1 MSVASKFYTPIS
13 TCSFHTEM
21 PLPQGSPRPAWPHLR
36 PHRTLKSALRLRKY
50 TCTGMIIYVHRKQNI
65 STTESDEKFHAVM
78 RSISLVC
85 DCLQPQ
91 MQQSTLT
98 FGPPKSGPP
107 KILGHIRV
115 HVLASPERIV
125 MKTQPWHLG
134 GSWRKV
140 GNQFQNGEQQ
150 LEISRAPCRWFRI
163 VNKYHLG
170 LELGQ
175 MIREAVYLRKI
186 YTVTHYNSL

>member
-1 MSVASKFYTPIS
+1 MPCHLVNLHIKSSPESLCRVYVFEYCLNIVLSKYHQVHEQAMSVASKFYTPIS
-13 TCSFHTEM
+13 NCSFHTEM

-50 TCTGMIIYVHRKQNI
+50 TFTGMIIYVHRKQNI

-125 MKTQPWHLG
+125 MKTQPWDLG

-140 GNQFQNGEQQ
+140 GHQFQNGEQQ
-150 LEISRAPCRWFRI
+150 L
-163 VNKYHLG
+163 
-170 LELGQ
+170 
-175 MIREAVYLRKI
+175 
-186 YTVTHYNSL
+186 